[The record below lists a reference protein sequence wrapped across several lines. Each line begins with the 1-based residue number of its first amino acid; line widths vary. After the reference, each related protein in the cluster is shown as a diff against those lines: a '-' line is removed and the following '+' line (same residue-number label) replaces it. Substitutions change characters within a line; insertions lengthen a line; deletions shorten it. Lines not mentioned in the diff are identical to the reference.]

1 MVTAALGDVS
11 GKTIHSLRHTFADFY
26 KQRGLQN
33 DYFRQVFGHE
43 LPMLAAKQY
52 GEKFPPEIL
61 YENVIVKLDY
71 GNSINVGL
79 GMDIMEV

>member
-1 MVTAALGDVS
+1 MSATLGEAS
-11 GKTIHSLRHTFADFY
+11 GKTFHSLRHTFADFF

-52 GEKFPPEIL
+52 GEKFPPELL
-61 YENVIVKLDY
+61 YEKIIMNLAWKDIDIVLRKK
-71 GNSINVGL
+71 I
-79 GMDIMEV
+79 